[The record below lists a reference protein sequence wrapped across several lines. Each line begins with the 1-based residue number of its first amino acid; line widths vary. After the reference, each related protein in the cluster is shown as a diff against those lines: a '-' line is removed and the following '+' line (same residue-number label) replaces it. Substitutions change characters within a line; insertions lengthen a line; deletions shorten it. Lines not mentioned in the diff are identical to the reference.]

1 MKSKIIFICMLLLI
15 SCSLSCVMAADV
27 DNSTQ
32 DAGNVDFAAADIDE
46 IVKDDYLAA
55 ADNDNL
61 TASAGTFDELQGI
74 VNNASA
80 GSTVTLDR
88 DYNGTSAKHVTIS
101 KSLTID
107 GNGHTIDCKKEKSCY
122 AFGLTEG
129 TITLKNLI
137 IKNGQGGDF
146 GGVIFIS
153 GSVKCIIDNCTFE
166 SNFAKSQGGAIFDGA
181 TDGTLTVTNSKF
193 IDNKVNDWEGGAIYS
208 KRDVIV
214 ENSYF
219 KSNSADVDGGAI
231 HSIRTVEATNCTF
244 IANTATGAS
253 SHKCYG
259 GAICA
264 KMEIYLEKCV
274 FLNNS
279 ADNSGGAIYG
289 YNDVLVV
296 DSTFDGN
303 SAKEGGAIFGDGA
316 RVIVDRSI
324 FRKNIAKNGSGGA
337 IYSDKWAHAG
347 NSTFSANTATGK
359 GGAIYTNYIQFNG
372 GTLFVN
378 NSANGHGGAVYTDKI
393 GKLVTGVDFENN
405 QVTDNFGGA
414 IYINKNSGD
423 VYFTNCR
430 FSKNHAHAGD
440 GGAIFADSGSTDI
453 HLQNC
458 IFKDNYAEGGK
469 ETRFGGA
476 IRICNKLY
484 VYNSTFT
491 GNWADK
497 GGAIYASTI
506 DYIRD
511 SVFLSNH
518 AKEGGAV
525 YMNNKCTLTV
535 ERSYF
540 EDNDARDG
548 HGGAIY
554 IDSKDSYLKLT
565 SDSFVANN
573 ASDTGKDIYNCGY
586 YVTWSNNWW
595 GMNDPTFDQRVV
607 EHHGTG
613 SDGNVKDDHPVKIN
627 LTGQSEGYTFNKIP
641 FTVTFSN
648 AVANYTY
655 EKIAITSDK
664 NANITGREV
673 SKNSLKFN
681 LVTNESGVHK
691 ITVKLNSQTLTYN
704 VTVLRSTIIGTDL
717 VMYYQD
723 ELTYSAVFLDGK
735 GNPLVEGSPVT
746 FQIGDEKY
754 IAYVSENGVATLD
767 VNLEPGVYTVK
778 AINKVTDSVLTNV
791 ITVKERT
798 LVYNINDTF
807 IMKFVG
813 DDSLD
818 NTTVTF
824 KIAGKTYEANITK
837 GIAYLLLD
845 FAPGTYKFDIIYG
858 DQVLTCNLTILNRY
872 SVVDMDFAGSF
883 SYGTLLPIYANE
895 SFTSVENT
903 IYSYLG
909 NDTYRYI
916 MPDNTAFI
924 LYNATA
930 SNSAELTNVLKRI
943 SQPSF
948 QADVIIINLKPTTY
962 TVKDNFWRDQEWYY
976 LIHLTHG
983 KLFINGNGAVI
994 DDGYHHNFLASN
1006 AGTSVVISNL
1016 TLKKFYRCF
1025 LNNGEVYCKDS
1036 YFVHNDPKFWATTTP
1051 GGVIHNKNEATFE
1064 NCVFDHNENGK
1075 EIDKHKE
1082 ATWGGVLYADEKSV
1096 NTFIKCS
1103 FKSSDDTIRA
1113 LKDSIVVI
1121 YDDSYETY
1129 SFLKRISYFDIDS
1142 CMDLRGMST
1151 LNTNR
1156 TKTLNFHNV
1165 TEFSKFVQDD
1175 VINDV
1180 NCDASNFVINLDNN
1194 KTYNLTEDNIDKIAD
1209 SSRQWRSIF
1218 LHTSSTPIHVRYYLD
1233 MGSKPIVINGHGS
1246 TISLTGGDVGHD
1258 YSFAYIPYKGSLT
1271 LVNLTLSGF
1280 NTAIINRG
1288 TLIIINCTFK
1298 KNVIHYFNLDGDDG
1312 GAIRNFAKVYCYN
1325 STFEKNGAVQGGAY
1339 YSSGTSAEGVFYNCT
1354 FTGNIYKSKSAL
1366 KEGDPNAFYVDGS
1379 SVVKLVKCN
1388 VKNSDIKK
1396 DNGGLLFYREN
1407 INNSVYTG
1415 LIDSVAGLYKL
1426 SKMVSNNDKYDVFN
1440 VTLAKGDYDV
1450 FPDSTTLF
1458 DMKYGT
1464 LILNGNGARIFVQSP
1479 SDNDETHFANLSAIS
1494 SLYMNGLTIEGFN
1507 IAIINKGNL
1516 EIYNSMF
1523 YKNKVEY
1530 KSKDDYGGAIVNQKM
1545 LMAFNTSFVG
1555 NYAKYGGAV
1564 YNKGVSKFIGC
1575 SYLDNVGYENHAK
1588 VDIYTFQASVESVV
1602 LNGTAP
1608 IVVEKFP
1615 MPAWQADL
1623 RATAFKLLITAVSAG
1638 VSYGVAMLE
1647 ISTGFLIS
1655 EAVSTLIGGGFGA
1668 IHGLLYSIDHQDY
1681 SKFWSKVFEGARM
1694 GLDGASIG
1702 SAMFRII
1709 DVPTVDPPIPKQIM
1723 NKILHKLFT
1732 KTTEYGK
1739 SFVDTYQRD
1748 KSYKNIG
1755 IYMFFKS
1762 MRS

>member
-1 MKSKIIFICMLLLI
+1 
-15 SCSLSCVMAADV
+15 MAADV

-32 DAGNVDFAAADIDE
+32 DSVNVDFVGTDNDE
-46 IVKDDYLAA
+46 IVEYDYLGV
-55 ADNDNL
+55 DNKNS
-61 TASAGTFDELQGI
+61 TASEGSFDDLQDI
-74 VNNASA
+74 IRKASE
-80 GSTVTLDR
+80 GSTIILDK
-88 DYNGTSAKHVTIS
+88 DYNCVDSSNIFIS
-101 KSLTID
+101 KSLTVD
-107 GNGHTIDCKKEKSCY
+107 GNGHTIDCKNQKGSF
-122 AFGLTEG
+122 AFDLTKG
-129 TITLKNLI
+129 TITLKNLK
-137 IKNGQGGDF
+137 IKNGRNEYF
-146 GGVIFIS
+146 GGAIFIS
-153 GSVKCIIDNCTFE
+153 GSVKCTIDNCTFE
-166 SNFAKSQGGAIFDGA
+166 NNFAKDKGGAIFDCVKE
-181 TDGTLTVTNSKF
+181 GTLTITNSKF
-193 IDNKVNDWEGGAIYS
+193 TDNKVEGWEGGAIYTE
-208 KRDVIV
+208 RDLVI

-231 HSIRTVEATNCTF
+231 YAEKTVEATNCTF
-244 IANTATGAS
+244 ISNRAGGAS

-264 KMEIYLEKCV
+264 KDDIFLEKCD
-274 FLNNS
+274 FLNNF
-279 ADNSGGAIYG
+279 ADNYGGAVYSFKDII
-289 YNDVLVV
+289 VT
-296 DSTFDGN
+296 DSKFDGN
-303 SAKEGGAIFGDGA
+303 SAKEGGAIYGDGSH
-316 RVIVDRSI
+316 VIVDKSI
-324 FRKNIAKNGSGGA
+324 FSKNSAKSGHGGA
-337 IYSDKWAHAG
+337 IYSNKWAHAG
-347 NSTFSANTATGK
+347 NSTFAANTATGM
-359 GGAIYTNYIQFNG
+359 GGAIYTNYIQFNCN
-372 GTLFVN
+372 TLFVN
-378 NSANGHGGAVYTDKI
+378 NSANGHGGAVYTNKI
-393 GKLVTGVDFENN
+393 ANSITGVDFENN
-405 QVTDNFGGA
+405 QATNNFGGA

-423 VYFTNCR
+423 VYFVNCR

-440 GGAIFADSGSTDI
+440 GGAIFADSGSTNI

-458 IFKDNYAEGGK
+458 IFKDNYAEGGN
-469 ETRFGGA
+469 EPRFGGA
-476 IRICNKLY
+476 IRVCNKLY

-497 GGAIYASTI
+497 GGAIYASTL

-511 SVFLSNH
+511 SAFLSNH

-525 YMNNKCTLTV
+525 YVNNKCTITV

-554 IDSKDSYLKLT
+554 IDSKDSYLKLI
-565 SDSFVANN
+565 SDSFVANK
-573 ASDTGKDIYNCGY
+573 ASESGKDIFNFGY

-746 FQIGDEKY
+746 FQIGNESY
-754 IAYVSENGVATLD
+754 IMYVSQNGVATLD
-767 VNLEPGVYTVK
+767 VNLEPGIYTVK
-778 AINKVTDSVLTNV
+778 AINKVTNSVLTNV
-791 ITVKERT
+791 ITVKEKT

-807 IMKFVG
+807 IMKFVS
-813 DDSLD
+813 DKSLD

-824 KIAGKTYEANITK
+824 KIAEKTYEANITK

-858 DQVLTCNLTILNRY
+858 DQVLTYNLTILNRY
-872 SVVDMDFAGSF
+872 SVVDMELAGSF

-895 SFTSVENT
+895 SFTRVGNT

-916 MPDNTAFI
+916 TADNTAFI

-930 SNSAELTNVLKRI
+930 SNSSELTNVLKRI

-1006 AGTSVVISNL
+1006 AGTSVVMSNI

-1036 YFVHNDPKFWATTTP
+1036 YFVHNDPKFWATSTP
-1051 GGVIHNKNEATFE
+1051 GGVIHNKHEATFE

-1121 YDDSYETY
+1121 YDDSADTY

-1165 TEFSKFVQDD
+1165 TEFSNFVRDD
-1175 VINDV
+1175 VIYDV
-1180 NCDASNFVINLDNN
+1180 NFDASTFVINLDNN
-1194 KTYNLTEDNIDKIAD
+1194 KEYKLTEGDIDKIAD
-1209 SSRQWRSIF
+1209 SARQWRTIF
-1218 LHTSSTPIHVRYYLD
+1218 LRTSSTPIHTRYYLD

-1246 TISLTGGDVGHD
+1246 TVSLKSEGQSHD
-1258 YSFAYIPYKGSLT
+1258 YSFAYVPYKGSLT
-1271 LVNLTLSGF
+1271 LINLTLSGF

-1298 KNVIHYFNLDGDDG
+1298 DNVIHYSDHKGDDG
-1312 GAIRNFAKVYCYN
+1312 GAIRNFATVYCYN
-1325 STFEKNGAVQGGAY
+1325 STFENNGAVRGGAY
-1339 YSSGTSAEGVFYNCT
+1339 YSSGVSAEGVFYNCT
-1354 FTGNIYKSKSAL
+1354 FKGNIYKSNWAWKNN
-1366 KEGDPNAFYVDGS
+1366 DPNAFFVDDS
-1379 SVVKLVKCN
+1379 SVVKLIKCN
-1388 VKNSDIKK
+1388 VKSSDIKK
-1396 DNGGLLFYREN
+1396 DNGGLLFYRQN
-1407 INNSVYTG
+1407 INNSVYTCH
-1415 LIDSVAGLYKL
+1415 IDSVAGLYKL

-1440 VTLAKGDYDV
+1440 VTLAKGDYGV

-1494 SLYMNGLTIEGFN
+1494 SLYMNRLTIEGFN

-1523 YKNKVEY
+1523 FKNKVEY

-1545 LMAFNTSFVG
+1545 LMAFNSSFVG
-1555 NYAKYGGAV
+1555 NYAKYGGVV

-1623 RATAFKLLITAVSAG
+1623 RETGFKLLITAVSAG

-1647 ISTGFLIS
+1647 ISAGFLIS

-1709 DVPTVDPPIPKQIM
+1709 DVPTVNPPIAKQIM

-1748 KSYKNIG
+1748 KSYNNIG
-1755 IYMFFKS
+1755 VYMFFKS
-1762 MRS
+1762 MGS